1 MNGSAFKNNR
11 QLLTALALMGICTA
25 LVLGGEQAT
34 DLWKRGV
41 AAFSKGDYQAA
52 VVHFKV
58 AQEANYD
65 KPSTLYYL
73 GLSLYQVGRYDEA
86 LAALKESGA
95 IEPDFRDYIYHY
107 HVGAIYYRKKLYTL
121 AAEEMR
127 EVLAN
132 NPESVIVSKAQEVLS
147 AAKSLPKPLPKES
160 MEWYVSA
167 GAKGLDE
174 GNVSW
179 AEDYALEAVRN
190 MPNDGSAQ
198 VIMARVR
205 MAQGRQ
211 KDALECLK
219 NTNNSEVLLLRGK
232 LLLGLGEVG
241 QAVDD
246 LLKASDDRPVEVQAR
261 LLEIARVAKQTGDS
275 GTLLRIMQE
284 MKTRWPNAPETAT
297 VRAIFEEQR

>member
-1 MNGSAFKNNR
+1 
-11 QLLTALALMGICTA
+11 MGICTA